1 MLPTRYHAF
10 QFPHLAQIALSAL
23 LVLWLH
29 PLPAGNVAM
38 AAPAALPSKHLTPA
52 TEPIALTPY
61 EQHISKV
68 YNTASQTVVNITTYS
83 IRYDDNLN
91 PLPKQGSGSGVVVSA
106 DGLVVTNNHVIE
118 GAQSVEV
125 SLTNGS
131 QYAAKLIGR
140 DANTDLALIQ
150 LIADKPLNLMAIPMG
165 NSEHLQVGQTVL
177 AIGNP
182 FGFNSTLSTGVI
194 SSLNRHLR
202 APNGR
207 LIEQVIQTDAAINP
221 GNSGGPLLDSQG
233 RLIGINTAL
242 YSPNG
247 ASAGISLTIP
257 VNQVIK
263 VVNDL
268 MTHGRVVRPYLGLTT
283 SLQVN
288 PRVAKL
294 LQLDID
300 HGLVVGHVVAGSPAD
315 KAGLRAGTNRL
326 LVGNQIVTLGGDV
339 LVEVDNQPVTTF
351 DQFVRYLESKQPNDT
366 IKLKIWRNGDLLTIQ
381 VPLTERP
388 EIQ

>member
-10 QFPHLAQIALSAL
+10 QFPHLAQIALSGL
-23 LVLWLH
+23 
-29 PLPAGNVAM
+29 AGIVVA
-38 AAPAALPSKHLTPA
+38 PPSGRQRGYGGSCGLAQQAFNACHRAHCLN
-52 TEPIALTPY
+52 PY

-283 SLQVN
+283 NLQVN

-366 IKLKIWRNGDLLTIQ
+366 HKVEDLAQ
-381 VPLTERP
+381 W
-388 EIQ
+388 